1 MAFSELIAL
10 YLFLGGTAAGA
21 FAVMSVLDLHASAA
35 LSRHAHPFSA
45 HRGSAPS
52 QTFAHHVSKLVYAA
66 SFFMLL
72 VGLLCLLADLG
83 KPQAFYFLFLYP
95 TVSFMSI
102 GSFALALL
110 LICVAMAF
118 AFTWLDLGSFWEK
131 AARVAKVA
139 GVVLSAVVM
148 LYTGM
153 LLKTVISVPVWQSWW
168 LPVLFLFSALSCG
181 CAVVIA
187 AGLLSAGFKG
197 ASTALRRLAAVDAA
211 FIMVE
216 TAAVVA
222 YALSVNSFQ
231 AHGPLDALLMGDV
244 AWLFWAGFACCG
256 IAAPLV
262 IDGIA
267 LIRRRDH
274 SYGVVAMA
282 ATLVLIGGLAL
293 RFALVGAGVSVAI

>member
-35 LSRHAHPFSA
+35 LSHRLHPLSA
-45 HRGSAPS
+45 RRGNVPS
-52 QTFAHHVSKLVYAA
+52 RQCAQHVSKLVYGA
-66 SFFMLL
+66 SFAMLL
-72 VGLLCLLADLG
+72 AGLLCLLADLG
-83 KPQAFYFLFLYP
+83 KPQAFYYLFIYP
-95 TVSFMSI
+95 TASFMSI

-110 LICVAMAF
+110 VLLMAVVL
-118 AFTWLDLGSFWEK
+118 ADSVLELGERWRK
-131 AARVAKVA
+131 AARVARVVGIAVA
-139 GVVLSAVVM
+139 LVVM

-197 ASTALRRLAAVDAA
+197 ASTALRRLAALDAA
-211 FIMVE
+211 FIMLE
-216 TAAVVA
+216 TVAIAA

-231 AHGPLDALLMGDV
+231 AHGPLDALLIGDA
-244 AWLFWAGFACCG
+244 AWLFWAGFVGCG

-262 IDGIA
+262 IDVIA

-274 SYGVVAMA
+274 VSGVVAMA

-293 RFALVGAGVSVAI
+293 RFALVGAGVSAAI

>member
-95 TVSFMSI
+95 TASFMSI

-110 LICVAMAF
+110 LICMAMAF
-118 AFTWLDLGSFWEK
+118 AFTRECCSKPLSLCPCGSRGGFPCCFYS
-131 AARVAKVA
+131 RPYPA
-139 GVVLSAVVM
+139 GVR
-148 LYTGM
+148 
-153 LLKTVISVPVWQSWW
+153 W
-168 LPVLFLFSALSCG
+168 L
-181 CAVVIA
+181 
-187 AGLLSAGFKG
+187 
-197 ASTALRRLAAVDAA
+197 
-211 FIMVE
+211 
-216 TAAVVA
+216 
-222 YALSVNSFQ
+222 
-231 AHGPLDALLMGDV
+231 
-244 AWLFWAGFACCG
+244 
-256 IAAPLV
+256 
-262 IDGIA
+262 
-267 LIRRRDH
+267 
-274 SYGVVAMA
+274 
-282 ATLVLIGGLAL
+282 
-293 RFALVGAGVSVAI
+293 

>member
-35 LSRHAHPFSA
+35 LSHRLHPLSA
-45 HRGSAPS
+45 RRGNVPS
-52 QTFAHHVSKLVYAA
+52 RQCAQHVSKLVYGA
-66 SFFMLL
+66 SFAMLL
-72 VGLLCLLADLG
+72 AGLLCLLADLG
-83 KPQAFYFLFLYP
+83 KPQAFYYLFIYP
-95 TVSFMSI
+95 TASFMSI

-110 LICVAMAF
+110 VLLMAVVL
-118 AFTWLDLGSFWEK
+118 ADSVLELGERWRK
-131 AARVAKVA
+131 AARVARVIGIAVA
-139 GVVLSAVVM
+139 LVVM

-197 ASTALRRLAAVDAA
+197 ASTALRRLAALDAA
-211 FIMVE
+211 FIMLEMV
-216 TAAVVA
+216 AIAA

-231 AHGPLDALLMGDV
+231 AHGPLDALLIGDA
-244 AWLFWAGFACCG
+244 AWLFWAGFVGCG

-262 IDGIA
+262 IDVIA

-274 SYGVVAMA
+274 ASGVVAMA

-293 RFALVGAGVSVAI
+293 RFALVGAGVSAAI